1 MFGFV
6 KKTPEIVTAGTMLNL
21 VREQWSDVDEAKS
34 VAAIVLLLGD
44 TEFYPIAP
52 EFRNKPVTQRM
63 IAVAMF
69 ASISKS
75 GVSHLGKAG
84 SVKLFRAAAD
94 YAGKC
99 GEASFFA
106 EMRKSLRIA

>member
-1 MFGFV
+1 
-6 KKTPEIVTAGTMLNL
+6 
-21 VREQWSDVDEAKS
+21 
-34 VAAIVLLLGD
+34 
-44 TEFYPIAP
+44 
-52 EFRNKPVTQRM
+52 M

-75 GVSHLGKAG
+75 GVSLLGKAG